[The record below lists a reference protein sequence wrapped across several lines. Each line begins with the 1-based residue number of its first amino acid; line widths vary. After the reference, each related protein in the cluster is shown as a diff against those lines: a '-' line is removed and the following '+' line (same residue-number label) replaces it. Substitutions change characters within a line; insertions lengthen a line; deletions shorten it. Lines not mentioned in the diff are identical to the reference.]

1 MTLYIILIFS
11 AICVGMAISVKAFG
25 TGGKRKR
32 IFQDIYFSI
41 EEVDGIGVL
50 YTKTGEYSAVLKMEN
65 PVQKYSANIEAY
77 YEFTHLFAAL
87 AQTLGEGY
95 AMHKQDVFVRKA
107 FKEENATNHEF
118 LSESYFRYFNGRPFT
133 DSVCYLTITQENKK
147 SRLMSFDNKKWRDF
161 LVKIRKVHDQLRDAG
176 VKSRFLGKTEA
187 SEYVDRFFSMNFRDK
202 VVSMTNF
209 KVDDETIGMGD
220 RRCKVYSLVDVDCAN
235 LPSVIRP
242 YANIEVNNTSMPVD
256 LVSIVD
262 SVPGADCVVFNQM
275 VFVPNQKRELAL
287 LDKKKNRH
295 ASMPNPSNL
304 MAVEDIKRVQEVI
317 ARESKQ
323 LVYTHYNLVV
333 AVSGDTDI
341 QKCTNHLENSFS
353 RMGIHISKRAYNQLE
368 LFVNSFPGNCYGMN
382 ADYDRFLTL
391 GDAATCLMYKERIVH
406 NEDTPLKIYYT
417 DRQGVPVAIDITGKE
432 GKEKLTDNSNFFC
445 LGPSGSGKSFHMNSV
460 VRQLWE
466 QNTDIVMVDTGNSY
480 EGLCEYVGGKYI
492 AYTEDKPITMNPFN
506 ISKRELNIEKI
517 DFLKN
522 LILLIWKGSETQ
534 IPELEFRVVEQLVTE
549 YYDFYFNGVQ
559 PYPSSQKETLRKNL
573 STMEKRRGTELTQIH
588 DKVEKLIHGLEERR
602 MALAVKTLS
611 FDSFYEFACERLDQ
625 ICIENN
631 ITTIDCDNFAY
642 MLQNF
647 YRGGKYDKILNEN
660 VDSTLFDETFIVFE
674 VDAIKENKQLFPIV
688 TLIIMD
694 VFLQKMRLKK
704 NRKCLVIEEAWK
716 AIASPLMAEYIK
728 YLYKTARKFWASV
741 GVVTQEIQ
749 DIIGSPIVKEAI
761 INNSDVVML
770 LDQSKFRERFDEIKA
785 ILGLTDVDC
794 KKIFTVNR
802 LDNKEGRSFFREVFI
817 RRGSTSGV
825 YGVEEPHECYMTYTT
840 ERAEK
845 EALKLYKRELKC
857 SHQEAIERY
866 CWDWDASG
874 IGKSLAFAQKVNEA
888 GKVLNLRD
896 NSPMTKSSGTDG
908 VARGESQTRLGYP
921 ESRRTKTKSTVA
933 G

>member
-95 AMHKQDVFVRKA
+95 ALHKQDVFVRKA
-107 FKEENATNHEF
+107 FKEENGGNHEF

-187 SEYVDRFFSMNFRDK
+187 CEYVDRFFSMNFRDR

-304 MAVEDIKRVQEVI
+304 MAVEDIKHVQEVI

-445 LGPSGSGKSFHMNSV
+445 LGPSGSGKSFHINSV

-522 LILLIWKGSETQ
+522 LILLIWKGSEVQ

-647 YRGGKYDKILNEN
+647 YKGGKYDKILNEN

-802 LDNKEGRSFFREVFI
+802 LENKEGRSFFREVFI

-866 CWDWDASG
+866 CRDWDASG

-888 GKVLNLRD
+888 GKVLNLTD
-896 NSPMTKSSGTDG
+896 NCQMTKS
-908 VARGESQTRLGYP
+908 
-921 ESRRTKTKSTVA
+921 
-933 G
+933 

>member
-1 MTLYIILIFS
+1 MTIYVILFIF
-11 AICVGMAISVKAFG
+11 ALCIGMAISVSVFG
-25 TGGKRKR
+25 TGGKRKKM
-32 IFQDIYFSI
+32 FKEIYFSI
-41 EEVDGIGVL
+41 EETTEGIGIY
-50 YTKTGEYSAVLKMEN
+50 YTKSGDYSATMRIEN
-65 PVQKYSANIEAY
+65 PVEQYCANVDAYYDYSAL
-77 YEFTHLFAAL
+77 FTAL
-87 AQTLGEGY
+87 VQTLGEGY
-95 AMHKQDVFVRKA
+95 ALHKQDVFCMRK
-107 FKEENATNHEF
+107 FKGEEGKSREY
-118 LSESYFRYFNGRPFT
+118 LSDSYFNYFEGRSFT
-133 DSVCYLTITQENKK
+133 EVQTYLTITQEVKK
-147 SRLMSFDNKKWRDF
+147 GHFNQYDGKKWNEFQIKLHKALDLLTDGGVQASF
-161 LVKIRKVHDQLRDAG
+161 LNKN
-176 VKSRFLGKTEA
+176 EA
-187 SEYVDRFFSMNFRDK
+187 MEFVDRYFAVNFGSDK
-202 VVSMTNF
+202 HSMTNY
-209 KVDDETIGMGD
+209 KADEDYIYMGD
-220 RRCKVYSLVDVDCAN
+220 RKFKMFSVVDVDSVA
-235 LPSVIRP
+235 LPQSVRP
-242 YANIEVNNTSMPVD
+242 YTDIVVNNTVMPVD
-256 LVSIVD
+256 FMSHIASIPQAETVVYNQIIY
-262 SVPGADCVVFNQM
+262 VPG
-275 VFVPNQKRELAL
+275 QKRELSAL
-287 LDKKKNRH
+287 EKKKNRH
-295 ASMPNPSNL
+295 ASMPDSSNSV
-304 MAVEDIKRVQEVI
+304 AVEDIAKVQEVI
-317 ARESKQ
+317 AHENKM
-323 LVYTHYNLVV
+323 LVYTHFNLMVCC
-333 AVSGDTDI
+333 AASTDM
-341 QKCTNHLENSFS
+341 QKPTNYLENAFS
-353 RMGIHISKRAYNQLE
+353 RVGIHLSRRSYNQME
-368 LFVNSFPGNCYGMN
+368 LYVNSFPGNCFQMN
-382 ADYDRFLTL
+382 SEYDRFLTL
-391 GDAATCLMYKERIVH
+391 SDAAMCMMYKERTKRS
-406 NEDTPLKIYYT
+406 EDAALKVYYT
-417 DRQGVPVAIDITGKE
+417 DRQGVPVAIDISGKE
-432 GKEKLTDNSNFFC
+432 GKVKLTDNSNFFC

-588 DKVEKLIHGLEERR
+588 DKVEKLIKGLEERR
-602 MALAVKTLS
+602 MALSVKTLS

-845 EALKLYKRELKC
+845 EALKLYKHELKC
-857 SHQEAIERY
+857 RHQEAIERY
-866 CWDWDASG
+866 CRDWDASG

-888 GKVLNLRD
+888 GHVLNL
-896 NSPMTKSSGTDG
+896 TDDG
-908 VARGESQTRLGYP
+908 ATR
-921 ESRRTKTKSTVA
+921 R
-933 G
+933 

>member
-95 AMHKQDVFVRKA
+95 ALHKQDVFVRKA
-107 FKEENATNHEF
+107 FKEENGGNHEF

-187 SEYVDRFFSMNFRDK
+187 CEYVDRFFSMNFRDK

-220 RRCKVYSLVDVDCAN
+220 RSCKVYSLVDVDYAN

-588 DKVEKLIHGLEERR
+588 DKVEKLIKGLEERR
-602 MALAVKTLS
+602 MALSVKTLS

-761 INNSDVVML
+761 INTSDVVML

-845 EALKLYKRELKC
+845 EALKLYKHELKC
-857 SHQEAIERY
+857 RHQEAIERY
-866 CWDWDASG
+866 CRDWDASG

-888 GKVLNLRD
+888 GHVLNL
-896 NSPMTKSSGTDG
+896 TDDG
-908 VARGESQTRLGYP
+908 ATR
-921 ESRRTKTKSTVA
+921 R
-933 G
+933 

>member
-95 AMHKQDVFVRKA
+95 ALHKQDVFVRKA
-107 FKEENATNHEF
+107 FKEENGGNHEF

-187 SEYVDRFFSMNFRDK
+187 CEYVDRFFSMNFRDK

-220 RRCKVYSLVDVDCAN
+220 RSCKVYSLVDVDYAN

-460 VRQLWE
+460 VRQLLE

-588 DKVEKLIHGLEERR
+588 DKVEKLIKGLEERR
-602 MALAVKTLS
+602 MALSVKTLS

-845 EALKLYKRELKC
+845 EALKLYKHELKC
-857 SHQEAIERY
+857 RHQEAIERY
-866 CWDWDASG
+866 CRDWDASG

-888 GKVLNLRD
+888 GHVLNL
-896 NSPMTKSSGTDG
+896 TDDG
-908 VARGESQTRLGYP
+908 ATR
-921 ESRRTKTKSTVA
+921 R
-933 G
+933 